1 MRKIERQPV
10 PKMSASISRPAT
22 IGPSTADRPETGPST
37 AHALP
42 ISSGGNRSRMR
53 PKTCGSMTAPRA
65 PWSAREPISSSA
77 LGAAAQNTEAIVKP
91 AAPISSI
98 RLRPNRS
105 PSRPPVSRPTAIA
118 SV

>member
-1 MRKIERQPV
+1 
-10 PKMSASISRPAT
+10 MSASISRPAT
-22 IGPSTADRPETGPST
+22 IGPSTAERPDTGPST
-37 AHALP
+37 AQALP
-42 ISSGGNRSRMR
+42 IWSGGNRSRIR

-77 LGAAAQNTEAIVKP
+77 VGAAAHRSDAIVKP
-91 AAPISSI
+91 PAPISSI
-98 RLRPNRS
+98 RRRPNMS